1 MLGCIGVGFLADRV
15 GHKIIAIIMTIL
27 FGVSYVAFALKPELW
42 HSKLAVQAF
51 FGAEGGIYGAL
62 SVSLFAM
69 CMDIS
74 LPAVAATQFTAY
86 MAMMNGS
93 ATIGKK
99 LGGWFYG
106 VMSYDQILIV
116 WGVFQA
122 VVITVLLL
130 FIYQHQRKKLEAKT
144 AAISDDTNNE

>member
-1 MLGCIGVGFLADRV
+1 
-15 GHKIIAIIMTIL
+15 MTIL
-27 FGVSYVAFALKPELW
+27 FGVSYVVFALRPELW
-42 HSKLAVQAF
+42 MNKFAVQAF
-51 FGAEGGIYGAL
+51 FGAEGGLYGAL

-74 LPAVAATQFTAY
+74 LPVVAGTQFTAY
-86 MAMMNGS
+86 MAMMNMS
-93 ATIGKK
+93 AVIGKK

-130 FIYQHQRKKLEAKT
+130 FIDQHQRQKLEAG
-144 AAISDDTNNE
+144 EEGVV